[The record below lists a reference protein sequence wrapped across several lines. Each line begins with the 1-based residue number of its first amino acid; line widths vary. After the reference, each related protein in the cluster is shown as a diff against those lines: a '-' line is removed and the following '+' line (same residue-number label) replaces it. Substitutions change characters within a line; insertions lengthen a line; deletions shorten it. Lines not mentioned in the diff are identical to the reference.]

1 MVNEKERQEAIIGE
15 LLRDEKAVDFFK
27 KIESEMVQIAKNT
40 KGRTKEEVSAELE
53 GVRRDLRNQGFNDR
67 VFGEESIGDGMRFE
81 KVFDYGVYV
90 KDEYLT
96 TPRGENPFIREYE
109 RKQDTKK
116 SEEKFYSFLCHSS
129 EREKMELL
137 SQIKLAESL
146 LSEYLNIEKGF
157 SYDNPEGN
165 VNQEFKEVFEQALTK
180 VLEEENIDVEEIFE
194 KIGQIADSTSELE
207 LSDEEQEDKLLSN
220 IAEYF
225 INETYRKHIKE
236 KLEKIKDSQN
246 REEANKEENAVEEQ
260 GE

>member
-1 MVNEKERQEAIIGE
+1 MVNEKERQEALISE
-15 LLRDEKAVDFFK
+15 LLENEEIAEFFRK
-27 KIESEMVQIAKNT
+27 LESKMVEIAKGT
-40 KGRTKEEVSAELE
+40 KGRTREEVSAELE
-53 GVRRDLRNQGFNDR
+53 EVRRALRAQGFNDR

-81 KVFDYGVYV
+81 KVLDNGVYV

-109 RKQDTKK
+109 KKQEKTK
-116 SEEKFYSFLCHSS
+116 SEDKFYDLLWSLS

-137 SQIKLAESL
+137 RKIQLAESL
-146 LSEYLNIEKGF
+146 LSEYLKIEKGF

-180 VLEEENIDVEEIFE
+180 VLEEGDIDVEEIFG
-194 KIGQIADSTSELE
+194 KVGQIADSTSEQE
-207 LSDEEQEDKLLSN
+207 SPEKEQKDKLLSN

-225 INETYRKHIKE
+225 INETYKKHIKE

-246 REEANKEENAVEEQ
+246 REANKEANNVGEQ